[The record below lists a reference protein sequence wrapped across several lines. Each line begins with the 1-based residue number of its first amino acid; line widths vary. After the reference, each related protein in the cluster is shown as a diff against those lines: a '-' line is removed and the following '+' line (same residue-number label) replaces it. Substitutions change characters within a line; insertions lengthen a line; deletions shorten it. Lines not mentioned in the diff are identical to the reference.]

1 MFRSPPVRLVVAL
14 GSLALTA
21 CAEDRSPTQP
31 ESGAEPASAAGLAAA
46 IAPNTWL
53 LKAAPPN
60 DQSVTGLSAGVVPDA
75 SGNSIVYTLG
85 GRSNDPGAGGSGC
98 GSNILAY
105 KIGTNTWTV
114 KGYDPRLF
122 LYNSNGVGK
131 IGNTLYISGGES
143 DCAGY
148 HIDGK
153 FSAYDPATNTVTAKP
168 NPPRLTADG
177 VTGVI
182 DGKLYVLP
190 GLCSTDLPGYPPY
203 CQSEQIRTLWR
214 YSPTTNSWTW
224 KRQVAHNHAN
234 GAGGVINGKFYVA
247 GGSSNYGAQL
257 EASLDRYDPATDTWT
272 TLAPLPKAGRAVG
285 AVLQG
290 KLFVVVSDE
299 TGTTARR
306 AYAYDPAMN
315 KWTSKAAPHW
325 DHPAIVPNTWGGKP
339 YLLAVGGVRFDPSIP
354 GLLSNRTE
362 VYAP

>member
-1 MFRSPPVRLVVAL
+1 MFRSPPVQLVLAL
-14 GSLALTA
+14 GALALTA

-31 ESGAEPASAAGLAAA
+31 ESAAEPASAAGLAAA

-60 DQSVTGLSAGVVPDA
+60 DQSVTRLSAGVVPDA

-105 KIGTNTWTV
+105 KIGTNTWTL
-114 KGYDPRLF
+114 KGHDPRLF

-143 DCAGY
+143 DCVGY
-148 HIDGK
+148 HIDGR

-168 NPPRLTADG
+168 TPPKLTAGG

-190 GLCSTDLPGYPPY
+190 GLCSTDFYPSNPYY
-203 CQSEQIRTLWR
+203 CQSEAIRTLFR
-214 YSPTTNSWTW
+214 YSPTTNFWSW
-224 KRQVAHNHAN
+224 KRQAPHNHAN

-247 GGSSNYGAQL
+247 GGNGGA
-257 EASLDRYDPATDTWT
+257 ALDRYNPATDTWT
-272 TLAPLPKAGRAVG
+272 TLAPLPKAGTAVG

-299 TGTTARR
+299 TGTTGRR
-306 AYAYDPAMN
+306 AYAYDPATN

-325 DHPAIVPNTWGGKP
+325 DHPEIVPITWGGKP
-339 YLLAVGGVRFDPSIP
+339 YLLAVGGVHGFSPDVQNNP
-354 GLLSNRTE
+354 TE